1 MTILQV
7 PSWSRPFHIHGA
19 MQYHHKVSLNKVF
32 HNFMLDVYCTY
43 HYCVCFKVSINNIDT
58 HFLYHRFMANA
69 VGKQLECGTKNIA
82 PPTSP
87 S

>member
-1 MTILQV
+1 
-7 PSWSRPFHIHGA
+7 
-19 MQYHHKVSLNKVF
+19 
-32 HNFMLDVYCTY
+32 MLDVYCTY
-43 HYCVCFKVSINNIDT
+43 HYCVRFKVSINNIDT